1 MTKYESRSCSK
12 CIAWDR
18 GGNGELL
25 RQQES
30 VTNAPPKY
38 GRVQTFA
45 RRDAFTPGCTHDN
58 TCLRACVGAHVHT
71 LTNSCCVKHYLN
83 TIRMHSPAAQ
93 FASLSLC
100 LGISP
105 WLVST
110 LVKGLF
116 THKHNKAPNRRLRW
130 VAKL

>member
-1 MTKYESRSCSK
+1 MHSLGP
-12 CIAWDR
+12 

-45 RRDAFTPGCTHDN
+45 RGDAFTPGCTHDN

-83 TIRMHSPAAQ
+83 TIRMHSLAAQ
-93 FASLSLC
+93 FASLSL
-100 LGISP
+100 SRHFAMARQHF
-105 WLVST
+105 SKRAFHAQT
-110 LVKGLF
+110 Q
-116 THKHNKAPNRRLRW
+116 
-130 VAKL
+130 